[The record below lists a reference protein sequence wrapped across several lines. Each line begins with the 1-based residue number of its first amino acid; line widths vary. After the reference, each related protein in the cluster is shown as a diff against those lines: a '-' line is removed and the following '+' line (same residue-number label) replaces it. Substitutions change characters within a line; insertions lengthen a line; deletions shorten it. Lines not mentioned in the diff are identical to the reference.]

1 MTRKKPDP
9 YLIGGS
15 GPWLGCRFAQ
25 DSPDYP
31 RTHRIRVEGAAVTIE
46 LLDGDHLM
54 VDSGGTVTV
63 RARISTPVA
72 SGTVTVRIR
81 EVK

>member
-1 MTRKKPDP
+1 MTRKKPDT

-15 GPWLGCRFAQ
+15 GPWLGCRFAP

-31 RTHRIRVEGAAVTIE
+31 GAAVTIE
-46 LLDGDHLM
+46 LLDDDRLM

-81 EVK
+81 EAK